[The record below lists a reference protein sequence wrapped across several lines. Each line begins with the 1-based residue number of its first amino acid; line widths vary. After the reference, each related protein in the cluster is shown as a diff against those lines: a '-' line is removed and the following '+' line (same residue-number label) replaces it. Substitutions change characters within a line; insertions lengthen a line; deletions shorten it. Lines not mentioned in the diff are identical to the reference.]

1 MAVAN
6 ILAYYDTET
15 VKVVKKVY
23 ITGPWKS
30 SEVGLLNI

>member
-15 VKVVKKVY
+15 VKVVKKY
-23 ITGPWKS
+23 YSTG
-30 SEVGLLNI
+30 L